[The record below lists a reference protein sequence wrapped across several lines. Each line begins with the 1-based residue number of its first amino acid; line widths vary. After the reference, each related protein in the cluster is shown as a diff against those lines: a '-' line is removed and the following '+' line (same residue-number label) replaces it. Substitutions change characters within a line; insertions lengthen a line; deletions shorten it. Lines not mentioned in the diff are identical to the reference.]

1 VSDHKND
8 YRIERDILGEKEI
21 PNSAYWGIHTARAL
35 DNFPY
40 YYSIP
45 SSLKRA
51 FFAVKW
57 ACAQA
62 NYDLGFLEP
71 SLGPAIIKACEEG
84 HDGKWDDSIVIPFFQ
99 GGAGTSLNMNVN
111 EVITNRALEISG
123 YEKGRYDII
132 HPLDH
137 VNRSQSTNDTFPTA
151 LKMSLIRMLEVLKK
165 EVVLLINELRK
176 KEKEFSSI
184 LKIGRTELQDA
195 VPITLGMEF
204 SAWAEAISRDRQ
216 RLEKTQERLRE
227 INLGGTAV
235 GTGLNAHP
243 DFSMKAIGFLNQI
256 SKLSLI
262 KANNMFENTQNCDVF
277 ANASGAL
284 KILAINLRKIA
295 NDLRLLAMGPRAGI
309 GEIILPPLQQ
319 GSSIMPGKINPVM
332 CEYLEGIAID
342 VIGKDASI
350 AFSCSSG
357 LLELNHLLPFIGANL
372 SSMIIELTDATR
384 KFQEKYVRHLE
395 AHADRCQELLEKSYA
410 YATAIVPY
418 LGYDITSQL
427 VLESLD
433 RNLTL
438 REIIIEKKLFTNH
451 ELNKILDPLKL
462 TRPGIP
468 GHFIVKEE
476 ND

>member
-40 YYSIP
+40 YCSIP
-45 SSLKRA
+45 SPLKRA

-84 HDGKWDDSIVIPFFQ
+84 YEGKWDDSIVIPFFQ

-151 LKMSLIRMLEVLKK
+151 LKMALIRMLEFLEK
-165 EVVLLINELRK
+165 EVVLLRDELLK
-176 KEKEFSSI
+176 KEKEFSAI

-204 SAWAEAISRDRQ
+204 SAWAEAIGRDRQ

-227 INLGGTAV
+227 INLRV
-235 GTGLNAHP
+235 YPPFFNNQYLYNP
-243 DFSMKAIGFLNQI
+243 WSVNLLKKSFSFN
-256 SKLSLI
+256 
-262 KANNMFENTQNCDVF
+262 
-277 ANASGAL
+277 
-284 KILAINLRKIA
+284 
-295 NDLRLLAMGPRAGI
+295 
-309 GEIILPPLQQ
+309 
-319 GSSIMPGKINPVM
+319 
-332 CEYLEGIAID
+332 
-342 VIGKDASI
+342 
-350 AFSCSSG
+350 
-357 LLELNHLLPFIGANL
+357 
-372 SSMIIELTDATR
+372 
-384 KFQEKYVRHLE
+384 
-395 AHADRCQELLEKSYA
+395 
-410 YATAIVPY
+410 
-418 LGYDITSQL
+418 
-427 VLESLD
+427 
-433 RNLTL
+433 
-438 REIIIEKKLFTNH
+438 
-451 ELNKILDPLKL
+451 
-462 TRPGIP
+462 
-468 GHFIVKEE
+468 
-476 ND
+476 